1 MRLRHPASAR
11 AGDSAGLHAPGAPTL
26 PLTWRWRVVFAGAVG
41 VSVTATVLV
50 AGLAVHDPY
59 RTPALNVALETWA
72 ALTGLLVCLLAYGLF
87 RLRHTLSALVLGER
101 QRLANSLHDGPVQE
115 LALIAR
121 TVRRLDSSD
130 PLVRRVAS
138 ATDRALYE
146 SREAIRTLNGDRE
159 ETLAAQL
166 HRVAVETGE
175 REEALVEARL
185 DSDVQASPMQ
195 RDALG
200 RATHEGIV
208 NAVRHGRATH
218 VVVEL
223 TQRPGAGKRMQL
235 ALRVKDDGDGFDSAL
250 VPSGPG
256 LTVIS
261 ERAQRVGGE
270 LKIESVPG
278 EGSVLEV
285 VL

>member
-1 MRLRHPASAR
+1 
-11 AGDSAGLHAPGAPTL
+11 
-26 PLTWRWRVVFAGAVG
+26 
-41 VSVTATVLV
+41 
-50 AGLAVHDPY
+50 
-59 RTPALNVALETWA
+59 
-72 ALTGLLVCLLAYGLF
+72 
-87 RLRHTLSALVLGER
+87 
-101 QRLANSLHDGPVQE
+101 
-115 LALIAR
+115 
-121 TVRRLDSSD
+121 
-130 PLVRRVAS
+130 
-138 ATDRALYE
+138 
-146 SREAIRTLNGDRE
+146 
-159 ETLAAQL
+159 
-166 HRVAVETGE
+166 
-175 REEALVEARL
+175 
-185 DSDVQASPMQ
+185 MQ